1 MERFSKHQLCELVSC
16 LSKNHVS
23 AAEQLLN
30 IRNSLRKMELE
41 KAKEARKGRR
51 KVTYTLQETFSRR
64 V

>member
-30 IRNSLRKMELE
+30 IRNSLRMMELE
-41 KAKEARKGRR
+41 KAKEGSKEG
-51 KVTYTLQETFSRR
+51 KEESDLYTAGDFQP
-64 V
+64 

>member
-30 IRNSLRKMELE
+30 IRNSLRMMELE
-41 KAKEARKGRR
+41 KAKEGKEESDL
-51 KVTYTLQETFSRR
+51 YTAGDFQP
-64 V
+64 